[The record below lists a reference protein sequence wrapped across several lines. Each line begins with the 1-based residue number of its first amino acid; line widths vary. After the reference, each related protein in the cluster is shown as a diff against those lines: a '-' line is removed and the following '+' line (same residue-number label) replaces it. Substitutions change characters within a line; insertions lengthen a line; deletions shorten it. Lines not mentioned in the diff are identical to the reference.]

1 VNHFDMIQQLCLL
14 QHLVPSVT
22 PADGLQ
28 AYVQCITC
36 GHGTL
41 STSLLCHAESRQPSL
56 MLHYS
61 GYGFA
66 SNGIPQALI
75 RTLAQWRKGSA
86 DRRLLVVFHELFAR
100 QPPWRKGF
108 WLAPLQRRLL
118 RRLIAL
124 CDGGISTLELH
135 SNWLRRNGLEPF
147 ATLPVPSNVGESSDP
162 HPLVARLPS
171 LVIFGGRSQRQ
182 MAYAALSRQ
191 PELLQ
196 RLAINCIEDVGPPL
210 ALPETLAHLPIRRH
224 GLLPQADVAALLS
237 RSQLAAVSYPLLF
250 LAKSGIFAALCAHG
264 TLPLVLNAR
273 QPASAR
279 ADGLQAGVSFATPDW
294 LRQQPTPAV
303 ALAAGQTIASAA
315 WRWYQ
320 PHRLAEQRRLFATW
334 VASIT

>member
-1 VNHFDMIQQLCLL
+1 MTL
-14 QHLVPSVT
+14 HLVPSRDS
-22 PADGLQ
+22 ADGLC
-28 AYVQCITC
+28 AYASCLGLDAHLVTASRSLPIDAPCA
-36 GHGTL
+36 TL
-41 STSLLCHAESRQPSL
+41 LVHF
-56 MLHYS
+56 S
-61 GYGFA
+61 GYGYA
-66 SNGIPQALI
+66 GNGLPRWLIDAL
-75 RTLAQWRKGSA
+75 LQWRHAGP

-162 HPLVARLPS
+162 LPLAARLPS

-210 ALPETLAHLPIRRH
+210 ALPETLALLPIRRH
-224 GLLPQADVAALLS
+224 GLLPRADVAALLS

-294 LRQQPTPAV
+294 LRQQPSPAV
-303 ALAAGQTIASAA
+303 ALAAGQAIASTA

-320 PHRLAEQRRLFATW
+320 PHRLAEQRHLFATW
-334 VASIT
+334 VASIA